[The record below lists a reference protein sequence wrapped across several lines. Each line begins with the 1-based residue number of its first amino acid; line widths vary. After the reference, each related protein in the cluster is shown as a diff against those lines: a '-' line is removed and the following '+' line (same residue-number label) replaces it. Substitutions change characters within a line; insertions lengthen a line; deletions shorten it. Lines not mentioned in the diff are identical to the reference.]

1 MKAISVGQI
10 YVRQIS
16 NSFATSVVN
25 TGSEESLTGSEEFLI
40 GLANLQYSSRDL
52 QQTFSKL

>member
-16 NSFATSVVN
+16 HSFATSVVN
-25 TGSEESLTGSEEFLI
+25 TGSEESLTGSEEF
-40 GLANLQYSSRDL
+40 
-52 QQTFSKL
+52 